1 MTTTAAMKLLFWV
14 CAACSASLPVTLAM
28 QEVPAIDTSSV
39 EGVLAWVAVV
49 ATIGIAG
56 MFVLVWRF
64 VTGLVQQLMAKM
76 DRLTDAV
83 EEVLRRG

>member
-14 CAACSASLPVTLAM
+14 CAACSASPTVILFV
-28 QEVPAIDTSSV
+28 QEVPAIDTSSG
-39 EGVLAWVAVV
+39 EGVLAWVALV

-64 VTGLVQQLMAKM
+64 ETGLVELLMAKV

-83 EEVLRRG
+83 LVER